1 MQCARS
7 LETRSLLFSALRV
20 SVISIS
26 LNLPHAAMQGLSKS
40 GVLLQSVLIELEFQM
55 DFEECME
62 GFPRVVWRLVGLET
76 FLGFEAVCLAS
87 RCSWVTLDPA

>member
-26 LNLPHAAMQGLSKS
+26 LNLPHAAMQ
-40 GVLLQSVLIELEFQM
+40 VLIELEFQM